1 VRNTGYCILSG
12 FLTPESTDLVS
23 IFHNRCN
30 PDQFC
35 WKICLIQKSKLLTH
49 SKITILISLNHF
61 RETERDWD
69 KDLAEDVKGECENK
83 YGPVTTI
90 KVEKETQ
97 VSTTWC
103 FPDYSL
109 KSSTVGRNIC
119 QIWHR
124 WKRKKGHSRF
134 KWSMV
139 WRKTSL
145 SSFHFWRHYA
155 STSVGYSHGSGAGM
169 HEETP
174 TEMSFF
180 FV

>member
-1 VRNTGYCILSG
+1 M
-12 FLTPESTDLVS
+12 
-23 IFHNRCN
+23 
-30 PDQFC
+30 
-35 WKICLIQKSKLLTH
+35 LL
-49 SKITILISLNHF
+49 SLNHF

-97 VSTTWC
+97 VSTAWC
-103 FPDYSL
+103 FPDYSFEF
-109 KSSTVGRNIC
+109 STAGRNIC
-119 QIWHR
+119 QIWHC

-145 SSFHFWRHYA
+145 SSLYFWRHYA

-174 TEMSFF
+174 HWNVFFSFKNRFVKEIFVWLPSFF
-180 FV
+180 YSMLLHLNVWNVQISLPRYRDCIHI